1 MFHKN
6 LFKIQVNRVESRE
19 ERQNLLRRFR
29 FSFLKPCCVMRIVLR
44 LRSFRRGPEDSLVL

>member
-6 LFKIQVNRVESRE
+6 LFKIQVSRVESHK
-19 ERQNLLRRFR
+19 ERQNIFSCFR
-29 FSFLKPCCVMRIVLR
+29 FVFSKPCCVMRIVLG